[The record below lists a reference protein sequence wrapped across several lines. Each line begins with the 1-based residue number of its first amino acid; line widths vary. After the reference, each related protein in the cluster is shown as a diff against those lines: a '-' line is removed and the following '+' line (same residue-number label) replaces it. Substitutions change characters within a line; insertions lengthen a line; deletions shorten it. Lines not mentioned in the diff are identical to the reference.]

1 MVDLYWQFA
10 AWIEQPFV
18 LTHWMA
24 LLIFLMVF
32 GSLYN
37 IGRTLQEILDTI
49 VKIANRLPDEKS
61 TPDDQLKRQ

>member
-18 LTHWMA
+18 LTHWMT

-49 VKIANRLPDEKS
+49 VKIANRLPDDKA
-61 TPDDQLKRQ
+61 TPNDQVKRQ

>member
-49 VKIANRLPDEKS
+49 VKIADRLPDDKA
-61 TPDDQLKRQ
+61 TLDDQVKRQ

>member
-49 VKIANRLPDEKS
+49 VKIANRLPDDKA
-61 TPDDQLKRQ
+61 TPNEQLKRQ